1 MSNCLVSSC
10 DEKVI
15 VTEDICGQG
24 IKPGGPADRAFVEKI
39 ILPYYITKNWL
50 TRDPPKGQKY
60 LDRTSIT
67 LLILHVQAGKRKK
80 TRFSPSAT
88 RTRTTTVIIKTKKK
102 RGIVSKAW

>member
-1 MSNCLVSSC
+1 MSSCLVSSC
-10 DEKVI
+10 DEKFI
-15 VTEDICGQG
+15 VTGDNCGVDSGQVDFRSLIEDLLSPFFCEDAGS
-24 IKPGGPADRAFVEKI
+24 E
-39 ILPYYITKNWL
+39 
-50 TRDPPKGQKY
+50 GQKY

-67 LLILHVQAGKRKK
+67 LLILHVQAGKRRK

>member
-1 MSNCLVSSC
+1 MDL
-10 DEKVI
+10 D
-15 VTEDICGQG
+15 
-24 IKPGGPADRAFVEKI
+24 FVNKN
-39 ILPYYITKNWL
+39 ILPYYISKKWL
-50 TRDPPKGQKY
+50 TIDPPEGQKY

-67 LLILHVQAGKRKK
+67 LLILHVQAGKRRK